1 MTSYKMVNVTE
12 AVTHPPRSI
21 IEHTALS
28 LFRYDDYLADY
39 RAKLLSY
46 VVVVDVWLGKYCN
59 FFG

>member
-1 MTSYKMVNVTE
+1 MVNITE
-12 AVTHPPRSI
+12 AVTHPPRWI

-46 VVVVDVWLGKYCN
+46 VVVVDVWLGEHCN

>member
-1 MTSYKMVNVTE
+1 MVNVTE
-12 AVTHPPRSI
+12 AVTHPLQFI
-21 IEHTALS
+21 IEYTALS

-46 VVVVDVWLGKYCN
+46 VVVVDVWLGEHCK